1 MRCNRTHQVQ
11 TLLGSGEIVKG
22 MTAAVER
29 VKVLQN
35 ELAEKE
41 LGRSPGLV
49 SSKGFSLPQKNDF
62 IQASGKH
69 TENDHII
76 KGEDEYYPAFLEMLG
91 KLKTSYDKFPRYLI
105 DIMAESVGIPLSE
118 LPSLIRKALR
128 KKIIVQEDN
137 LFH

>member
-1 MRCNRTHQVQ
+1 MFTNIVARRDVKMDEVGLAKDESNYIVFSCTKCHQYSYVKTTQKTKKCLRCNRTHQVQ

-49 SSKGFSLPQKNDF
+49 SSKGFSQGN
-62 IQASGKH
+62 
-69 TENDHII
+69 
-76 KGEDEYYPAFLEMLG
+76 Y
-91 KLKTSYDKFPRYLI
+91 
-105 DIMAESVGIPLSE
+105 
-118 LPSLIRKALR
+118 
-128 KKIIVQEDN
+128 
-137 LFH
+137 